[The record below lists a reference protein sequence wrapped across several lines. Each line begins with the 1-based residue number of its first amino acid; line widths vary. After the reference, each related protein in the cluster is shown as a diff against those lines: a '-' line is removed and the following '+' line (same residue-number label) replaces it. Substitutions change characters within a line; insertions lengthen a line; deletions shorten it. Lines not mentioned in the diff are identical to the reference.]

1 MQQAV
6 AGLREVAKLAKVL
19 RERALQEEG
28 KRKEVGAQLE
38 PREVKLEG
46 AQAELATARAEVT
59 YFEVE
64 NSKSREDALTE
75 ASACRLRLRSWRGR
89 LLRP

>member
-1 MQQAV
+1 MFLTTYFFSFLECHSDDVGISGLQQAV

-64 NSKSREDALTE
+64 NSKS
-75 ASACRLRLRSWRGR
+75 
-89 LLRP
+89 